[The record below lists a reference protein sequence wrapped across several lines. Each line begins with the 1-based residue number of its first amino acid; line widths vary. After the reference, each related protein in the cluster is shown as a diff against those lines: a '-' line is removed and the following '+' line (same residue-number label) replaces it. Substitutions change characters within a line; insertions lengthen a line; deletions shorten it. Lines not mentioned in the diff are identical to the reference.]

1 MIALQHIDELEPIQA
16 IEIDWAVKDMQDV
29 LRVNLNWLTHPYGRA
44 YRIDK
49 QGEEKRFVLPEVYVG
64 NTDGK
69 YSLVPATPDNDKKA
83 ISFFTIGKERQLT
96 KEMQASNYLSWD
108 VGLIIWA
115 NLELINKEL
124 AKNEDFTQHLIKAV
138 RRVIMRDLLGSGYK
152 VEITTVDREYNE
164 VFKEF
169 TLQER
174 RYVVMPFTAFRFNLI
189 VTLKEGCGVT
199 EVITDVRKKK

>member
-1 MIALQHIDELEPIQA
+1 MIALQHTNELQPIQA
-16 IEIDWAVKDMQDV
+16 IEIDWAVKDMQA
-29 LRVNLNWLTHPYGRA
+29 LLKSKLNWLTHPYGRA

-69 YSLVPATPDNDKKA
+69 YSLTPVTPDNDKKG
-83 ISFFTIGKERQLT
+83 ISFFVVGRERPLT
-96 KEMQASNYLSWD
+96 KDLVASNYLAWE
-108 VGLIIWA
+108 VGLVFWV
-115 NLELINKEL
+115 NLDLINKEL
-124 AKNEDFTQHLIKAV
+124 AKNEDFTQLLIKDV

-164 VFKEF
+164 IFREF

-174 RYVVMPFTAFRFNLI
+174 RYVVMPYSAFRFNLI
-189 VTLKEGCGVT
+189 VTLKEGCGAT
-199 EVITDVRKKK
+199 EITD

>member
-1 MIALQHIDELEPIQA
+1 MIALQHTNELEPIQA
-16 IEIDWAVKDMQDV
+16 IEIDWAVKDMQA
-29 LRVNLNWLTHPYGRA
+29 LLKSKLSWLTHPYGRT

-69 YSLVPATPDNDKKA
+69 YSLTPVTPDNDKKG
-83 ISFFTIGKERQLT
+83 ISFFAVGRERQLT
-96 KEMQASNYLSWD
+96 KDLVASNYLAWE
-108 VGLIIWA
+108 VGLVFWV
-115 NLELINKEL
+115 NLDLINKEL
-124 AKNEDFTQHLIKAV
+124 AKNEDFTQLLIKDV

-164 VFKEF
+164 IFREF

-174 RYVVMPFTAFRFNLI
+174 RYVVMPYSAFRFNLI
-189 VTLKEGCGVT
+189 VTLKEGCGAT
-199 EVITDVRKKK
+199 EITD